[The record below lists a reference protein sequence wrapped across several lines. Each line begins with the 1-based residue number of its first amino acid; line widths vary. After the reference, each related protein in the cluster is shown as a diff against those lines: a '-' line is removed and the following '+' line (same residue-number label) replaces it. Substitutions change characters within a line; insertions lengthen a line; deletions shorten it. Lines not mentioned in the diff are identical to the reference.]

1 MIKRSVRIMKL
12 TLDLVKEDGEK
23 ITSVNIDESQ
33 LQMLLEIAVNKILL
47 DSIKKHEK
55 KENV

>member
-1 MIKRSVRIMKL
+1 MKL

-23 ITSVNIDESQ
+23 ITSVDIDESQ
-33 LQMLLEIAVNKILL
+33 LQKLLEIAVNKILW